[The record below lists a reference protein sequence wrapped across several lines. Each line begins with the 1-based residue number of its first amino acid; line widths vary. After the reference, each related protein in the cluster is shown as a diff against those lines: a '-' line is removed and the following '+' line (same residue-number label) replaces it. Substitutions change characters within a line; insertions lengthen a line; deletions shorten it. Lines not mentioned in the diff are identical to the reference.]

1 MEEPNEVI
9 DTNYIEK
16 LEKHIESTKSN
27 IKYSIDR
34 FDILIIAICS
44 GGLVFSL
51 NFVKNILVSKVGCDF
66 ILVKISWISFGLS
79 IIINL
84 FSQVTSYIANDLELK
99 ITRSIIKQE
108 KKKIEINLDKQE
120 KNKNIMNNLTL
131 IFNIISLMLLVLGV
145 LLLIIFM
152 IIT

>member
-66 ILVKISWISFGLS
+66 ILVKISTRLSNTAFHERVLFRFIIAVYHRSLTKFKTLTVITISDFH
-79 IIINL
+79 
-84 FSQVTSYIANDLELK
+84 
-99 ITRSIIKQE
+99 
-108 KKKIEINLDKQE
+108 
-120 KNKNIMNNLTL
+120 
-131 IFNIISLMLLVLGV
+131 
-145 LLLIIFM
+145 
-152 IIT
+152 